1 MVKSVGLEGLKGY
14 CIDIEADVRTDK
26 EACIIIGLPNLSMKE
41 SRERI
46 LSNLYRLNFDLS
58 LKCMTVQLSP
68 PDKRKVGIGYD
79 CAMVTSYFR
88 AINAEQNQN

>member
-26 EACIIIGLPNLSMKE
+26 EACIIIGLPDLSMKE

-46 LSNLYRLNFDLS
+46 LSNLYRLISGAWHSHNS
-58 LKCMTVQLSP
+58 LDFVFQNDVDTVLI
-68 PDKRKVGIGYD
+68 D
-79 CAMVTSYFR
+79 F
-88 AINAEQNQN
+88 